1 MKGTVIAHS
10 VVIATVVAFGTV
22 VGLDIYNGVPTL
34 GGNQMYLTKAVMFL
48 VVMNLALWIGSLFD
62 SMAVKRYERL
72 YGSVSKRVDR
82 LLQINS
88 EKGELLNRVAEKATK
103 VKDMSIIVG
112 LIIAAWWVPFM
123 TLLEVQRQ
131 GRETRR
137 MIVDMQNLSWQF
149 RRGNLYGGEVRPDE
163 DFIVTNVVVGESL

>member
-34 GGNQMYLTKAVMFL
+34 GGNQMYLTKVVMFL
-48 VVMNLALWIGSLFD
+48 
-62 SMAVKRYERL
+62 
-72 YGSVSKRVDR
+72 
-82 LLQINS
+82 
-88 EKGELLNRVAEKATK
+88 
-103 VKDMSIIVG
+103 
-112 LIIAAWWVPFM
+112 AAWWVPFM

-149 RRGNLYGGEVRPDE
+149 RRGNLYGGEV
-163 DFIVTNVVVGESL
+163 